1 MNCYADRTES
11 WLTMMGRGSE
21 REDEGRYRERG
32 KTVKRYSKIGQS
44 GMIMK
49 YNILQ
54 FPFN

>member
-1 MNCYADRTES
+1 
-11 WLTMMGRGSE
+11 MGRGSE